1 MSQKRNVLII
11 GCCGK
16 MGQTVCRYLFSHTE
30 YRPVAGVDVS
40 RANEDLGLMLGLG
53 TTDILISDNLQK
65 TLSEQNIDV
74 AIDFT
79 TPNTVVSNASV
90 CLQNKVPVIIGTTGI
105 NSDNLKMLE
114 LLSENT
120 QTPVLI
126 VPNFAIGAV
135 LMAEFAK
142 KAAQYMKNVEIIEL
156 HHNQKID
163 KPSGTAIKTRQGI
176 LEAQNQTDKES
187 DENYV
192 PIHSIRLPGLVAH
205 QEVIFGD
212 VGQTLTIRH
221 DSLNRD
227 SFMPG
232 ISLALEQIKTAK
244 GLEIGLKL

>member
-1 MSQKRNVLII
+1 
-11 GCCGK
+11 
-16 MGQTVCRYLFSHTE
+16 
-30 YRPVAGVDVS
+30 
-40 RANEDLGLMLGLG
+40 
-53 TTDILISDNLQK
+53 
-65 TLSEQNIDV
+65 
-74 AIDFT
+74 
-79 TPNTVVSNASV
+79 
-90 CLQNKVPVIIGTTGI
+90 
-105 NSDNLKMLE
+105 MLE

-142 KAAQYMKNVEIIEL
+142 KAAQYIKNVEIIEL

>member
-142 KAAQYMKNVEIIEL
+142 KAAQYIKNVEIIEL
-156 HHNQKID
+156 HHN
-163 KPSGTAIKTRQGI
+163 
-176 LEAQNQTDKES
+176 
-187 DENYV
+187 
-192 PIHSIRLPGLVAH
+192 
-205 QEVIFGD
+205 
-212 VGQTLTIRH
+212 
-221 DSLNRD
+221 
-227 SFMPG
+227 
-232 ISLALEQIKTAK
+232 
-244 GLEIGLKL
+244 